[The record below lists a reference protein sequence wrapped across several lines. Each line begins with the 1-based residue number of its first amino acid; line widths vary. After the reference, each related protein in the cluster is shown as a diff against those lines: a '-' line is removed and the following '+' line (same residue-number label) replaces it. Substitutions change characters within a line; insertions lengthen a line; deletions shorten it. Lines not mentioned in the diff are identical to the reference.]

1 MTTTPP
7 KSFAHRFAELAE
19 QRSPFCLGIDP
30 SRDLLTRWG
39 MPDTY
44 QGLADFCWRVAEA
57 AGDRVAVVKPQSAF
71 FERHGPEGLLV
82 LRQVMKHFQKVG
94 TLTLLDVKR
103 GDIGSTMDAYAE
115 SLFGEGSAWGVDAA
129 TFSPYLGLGA
139 LVKTVE
145 RAREAGAYAFLVVR
159 SSNPEGTSLQT
170 SRGEDGRTVA
180 EALADGIRE
189 LNEKD
194 GPGSPPVVGAVMG
207 ATLPPSDRGVVER
220 LGGALMLAPGIGAQ
234 GAGFEDLG
242 RLFAG
247 REAQVIPT
255 ATRSVLEAGP
265 DAASLREALERHL
278 EPARRFRATARPS

>member
-1 MTTTPP
+1 VTSPQP
-7 KSFAHRFAELAE
+7 FARRFALLAE

-39 MPDTY
+39 LPDTA
-44 QGLADFCWRVAEA
+44 QGLLDFCERVAEA

-71 FERHGPEGLLV
+71 FERHGPAGLQV
-82 LRQVMKHFQKVG
+82 LQKVMRHFKDVG

-115 SLFGEGSAWGVDAA
+115 ALFGPGSAYEADAA

-139 LVKTVE
+139 LVKTIE
-145 RAREAGAYAFLVVR
+145 RARAVGAFAFLVVR

-170 SRGEDGRTVA
+170 STGADGRNVA

-189 LNEKD
+189 LNEK
-194 GPGSPPVVGAVMG
+194 PGREAPPVVGAVMG
-207 ATLPPSDRGVVER
+207 ATLPPSDQGVVER
-220 LGGALMLAPGIGAQ
+220 LGGALMLTPGIGAQ
-234 GAGFEDLG
+234 GAGFDDLK

-265 DAASLREALERHL
+265 NVTSLREALDRHL
-278 EPARRFRATARPS
+278 EPARRFREDARR

>member
-1 MTTTPP
+1 MTTPQP
-7 KSFAHRFAELAE
+7 FALRFANLASE
-19 QRSPFCLGIDP
+19 RSPFCLGIDP
-30 SRDLLTRWG
+30 SKDLLTRWG
-39 MPDTY
+39 LPDTAG
-44 QGLADFCWRVAEA
+44 GLAGFCERVAQA
-57 AGDRVAVVKPQSAF
+57 AGDRVALVKPQSAF
-71 FERHGPEGLLV
+71 FERHGPAGLQV
-82 LRQVMKHFQKVG
+82 LQQVMRHFQGVG

-115 SLFGEGSAWGVDAA
+115 SLFGEGSAYRADAA

-139 LVKTVE
+139 LVKTIE
-145 RAREAGAYAFLVVR
+145 RARASGAFAFLVVR

-170 SRGEDGRTVA
+170 STGADGRTVA

-189 LNEKD
+189 LNEKG
-194 GPGSPPVVGAVMG
+194 GPGSPPVAGAVMG

-220 LGGALMLAPGIGAQ
+220 LGGALLLTPGIGAQ
-234 GAGFEDLG
+234 GAGFEDLR

-265 DAASLREALERHL
+265 DVTSLREALERHL
-278 EPARRFRATARPS
+278 APSRAFREGAKS